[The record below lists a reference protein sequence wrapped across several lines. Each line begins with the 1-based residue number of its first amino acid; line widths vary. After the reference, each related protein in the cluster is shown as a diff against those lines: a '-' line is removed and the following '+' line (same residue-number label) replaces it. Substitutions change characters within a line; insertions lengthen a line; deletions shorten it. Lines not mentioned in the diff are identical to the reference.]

1 MPKKLSEIQ
10 KSEIVESFKGG
21 SEISQIAK
29 KYNFSNVT
37 IIRQLKK
44 IMGDDDY
51 YKFKKR
57 NLSENS
63 NVIENPSITTSKE
76 EGENIFFEVVPL
88 TEGVEL
94 NSQKDLSSI
103 PIMDFEFPTTV
114 FMIVD
119 KLIELETKFLKDYPD
134 WEFLPKDDLNRK
146 TIQVYFDL
154 KKAKRDCSKEQKV
167 IKVPNTDVFKI
178 VSPILISRGITR
190 IITEDHLISL

>member
-1 MPKKLSEIQ
+1 M
-10 KSEIVESFKGG
+10 
-21 SEISQIAK
+21 
-29 KYNFSNVT
+29 
-37 IIRQLKK
+37 K
-44 IMGDDDY
+44 I
-51 YKFKKR
+51 
-57 NLSENS
+57 LH
-63 NVIENPSITTSKE
+63 
-76 EGENIFFEVVPL
+76 EVVPL

-154 KKAKRDCSKEQKV
+154 KCKKG
-167 IKVPNTDVFKI
+167 
-178 VSPILISRGITR
+178 L
-190 IITEDHLISL
+190 

>member
-1 MPKKLSEIQ
+1 
-10 KSEIVESFKGG
+10 
-21 SEISQIAK
+21 
-29 KYNFSNVT
+29 
-37 IIRQLKK
+37 
-44 IMGDDDY
+44 MGDDDY
-51 YKFKKR
+51 CKFKKR
-57 NLSENS
+57 NLSENL
-63 NVIENPSITTSKE
+63 NVIENPSITTSKD

-154 KKAKRDCSKEQKV
+154 KNAKRDCSKEQKV

-178 VSPILISRGITR
+178 VSPILISKGITR

>member
-57 NLSENS
+57 NLSENL
-63 NVIENPSITTSKE
+63 NVIENPSITTSKD

-119 KLIELETKFLKDYPD
+119 KLIELEAKFLKDYPD

-146 TIQVYFDL
+146 TIKVYFDL
-154 KKAKRDCSKEQKV
+154 KNAKRDCSKEQKV